1 MKRQKKHPQGKTEL
15 TPETLRENPTFI
27 AWHKENFSP
36 SEHAEF
42 LAGGVLPPLADAAN
56 NQPHE
61 TE

>member
-1 MKRQKKHPQGKTEL
+1 MKHQRKRPQGKTEL
-15 TPETLRENPTFI
+15 TPETLRENPLFI

-42 LAGGVLPPLADAAN
+42 LAGGVLPPLSEAVN